1 MHRLWLIS
9 YDVACPRR
17 RRQLDKTLLPLGE
30 RVLESLFECWLSAAA
45 ARSLQAQLRALL
57 NAEEDRLALLPV
69 CADCQRR
76 VVDLGAG
83 RPTDAGAC
91 THGPGEGALSSRTPS
106 EGGVRRGR
114 TRTHAWLI

>member
-30 RVLESLFECWLSAAA
+30 RVLESLFECWLSADAA
-45 ARSLQAQLRALL
+45 HRLHTQLQTLL
-57 NAEEDRLALLPV
+57 NPEEDRLALLPV

-76 VVDLGAG
+76 VLDLGAG
-83 RPTDAGAC
+83 RPNVANAANSANTCG
-91 THGPGEGALSSRTPS
+91 HSGHSGQHL
-106 EGGVRRGR
+106 GR
-114 TRTHAWLI
+114 QRSHAWLI